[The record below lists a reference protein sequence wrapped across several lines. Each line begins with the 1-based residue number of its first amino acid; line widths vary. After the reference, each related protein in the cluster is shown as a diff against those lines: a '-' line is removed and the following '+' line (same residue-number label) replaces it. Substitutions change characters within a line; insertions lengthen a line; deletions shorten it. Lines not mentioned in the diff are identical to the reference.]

1 MTPSHDIDKSNNPDK
16 PLLLQLLEI
25 AVAVE
30 AGTLVEVDFAVTALG
45 GVEITVVVGA
55 MVGTSS
61 EVRVTIQVAR
71 EARQD
76 VVVKLIN
83 GLIRMD

>member
-1 MTPSHDIDKSNNPDK
+1 MTPSRDIDKSNNPDK

-61 EVRVTIQVAR
+61 ELRVTIQVAR